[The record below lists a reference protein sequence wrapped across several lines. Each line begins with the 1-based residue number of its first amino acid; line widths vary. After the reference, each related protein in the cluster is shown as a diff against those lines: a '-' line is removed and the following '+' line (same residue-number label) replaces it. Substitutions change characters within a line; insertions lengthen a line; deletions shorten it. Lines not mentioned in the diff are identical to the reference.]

1 VDFRKIAAT
10 FIAFVVLA
18 GFAGSAAAQDEETE
32 IAVEDLQDAE
42 AVCQKHRAEL
52 MKIPHVRVVT
62 AEIDPRKDA
71 VILVMVDDPENAD
84 EVTRKLP
91 SRLEG
96 FPVEVGG
103 NYAEKLHSDFPVFEH
118 GATHPPTVDKQG
130 YYHHAWLEPASP
142 AATPGAS
149 R

>member
-1 VDFRKIAAT
+1 MKIGKIGACL
-10 FIAFVVLA
+10 IALA
-18 GFAGSAAAQDEETE
+18 LMAGIARNAKAQDEESE
-32 IAVEDLQDAE
+32 IAVGDLQDAE

-71 VILVMVDDPENAD
+71 VILVMVDDPGNAD

-103 NYAEKLHSDFPVFEH
+103 NYAETLHGDFAVFEH
-118 GATHPPTVDKQG
+118 GATHLPTVDKNG
-130 YYHHAWLEPASP
+130 YYHHAWLKPASP
-142 AATPGAS
+142 GATPAS
-149 R
+149 P